1 MIALRQALVVVWACL
16 AISACQRTLVI
27 QAIPTQASSTFTP
40 ALPTVTPS
48 AIVSPVAAT
57 ASPAMAQPL
66 LTETPDLGAEDLSAY
81 YDGLVITLDYVGQTI
96 AILVG
101 QGILLRLGEDF
112 DWSVSVEPDGVL
124 TQNRKIT
131 PEPGEQ
137 GVFIAR
143 KKGTAVL
150 SAVGNPVCWAEDPPC
165 LRPSVLFKVTF
176 EIK

>member
-1 MIALRQALVVVWACL
+1 MIAFRQALVILVCL
-16 AISACQRTLVI
+16 AISACQRTPVN
-27 QAIPTQASSTFTP
+27 QASPTQASSTFTR
-40 ALPTVTPS
+40 AFPTVTPS
-48 AIVSPVAAT
+48 AVVSPVTAT

-66 LTETPDLGAEDLSAY
+66 QTETLDLGAEDLSAY

-101 QGILLRLGEDF
+101 QGVLLRLGEDF

-131 PEPGEQ
+131 PESGEQ

-150 SAVGNPVCWAEDPPC
+150 SAVGDPVCRVENPPC
-165 LRPSVLFKVTF
+165 LRPSVLFKVIF